1 MTFLDC
7 EVRMRMCM
15 HPSFLG
21 NPEIAL
27 TRQLDC
33 LLRQYQPTLNGVP
46 VAHRQGRFVTPRGL
60 TIADEAM
67 TQWEIA
73 AILTVF
79 APRPGSQ
86 MIGEVQLCLED
97 QVSIT
102 YGGLF
107 KGVIKRAGLGE
118 GLGFRVGADG
128 EGRWENG
135 MGVVIKKGSSIRF
148 EVTEV
153 EVGGSGII
161 NMVSTLVSV
170 E

>member
-1 MTFLDC
+1 
-7 EVRMRMCM
+7 MRMSV

-21 NPEIAL
+21 NPEVAL

-33 LLRQYQPTLNGVP
+33 LLRHYQPSLNGVP
-46 VAHRQGRFVTPRGL
+46 IAHRQGRLTTPRGL
-60 TIADEAM
+60 TLADEAM

-73 AILTVF
+73 ATLTVF

-86 MIGEVQLCLED
+86 MIGEVTLCLED

-102 YGGLF
+102 YAGLF
-107 KGVIKRAGLGE
+107 KGVIKREGLGE
-118 GLGFRVGADG
+118 GLGFRLGVDG
-128 EGRWENG
+128 EGGWEDG
-135 MGVVIKKGSSIRF
+135 LGTVIRKGSSVRF

-170 E
+170 I